1 MQDTGTASPH
11 LVHEVDVNVIYCSLQ
26 DSYLGLGEVSK
37 GGACI
42 AVGPNLDA
50 VMGDALVCKGWSI
63 IQLPIEYT
71 NGACEGAWLGHNLV
85 GWSCTA
91 WQQGLLMHLMNCTS
105 CN

>member
-1 MQDTGTASPH
+1 MTASPH
-11 LVHEVDVNVIYCSLQ
+11 LSHEVAVSVIRCPLQ
-26 DSYLGLGEVSK
+26 DGYLGLSVVSK

-50 VMGDALVCKGWSI
+50 VMGDTLVGKGWSI
-63 IQLPIEYT
+63 VDLPAKET

-91 WQQGLLMHLMNCTS
+91 
-105 CN
+105 